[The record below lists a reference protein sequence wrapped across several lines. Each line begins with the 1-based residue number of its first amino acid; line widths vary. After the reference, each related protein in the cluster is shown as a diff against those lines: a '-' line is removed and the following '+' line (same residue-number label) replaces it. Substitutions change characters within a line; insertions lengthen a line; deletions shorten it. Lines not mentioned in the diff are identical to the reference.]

1 LDNDKNDKMETEK
14 ANWYIEVTDI
24 KGKPL
29 RERLQILEESLI
41 RGNSIIRNQR
51 NNDYIQGLLKGF
63 QATKQIIWQWEN
75 EMIEK
80 PNDLQLKNQDSYFIQ
95 WKKKELAIRREI
107 INKQKI
113 ELDKREKEA
122 EIDKIKLNI
131 EELNIKIEESKKQM
145 DWLKQIATEKEDKK
159 EDDFKV
165 G

>member
-1 LDNDKNDKMETEK
+1 MDNDKNDKMETEK